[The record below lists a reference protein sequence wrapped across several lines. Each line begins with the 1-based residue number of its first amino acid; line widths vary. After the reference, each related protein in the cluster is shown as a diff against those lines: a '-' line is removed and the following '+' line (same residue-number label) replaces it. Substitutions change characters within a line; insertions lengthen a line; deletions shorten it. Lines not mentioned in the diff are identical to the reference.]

1 MSRVLLVD
9 DDINLLDV
17 MRIFLTQNDFAV
29 TAASSGNEAIEI
41 LQDNSFDLLITDLY
55 MENGGGQQ
63 LINWCKEHRSSLKV
77 LAVSGEKLDH
87 IISALEVV
95 GDGGIP
101 TMAKPFSLAKLLEV
115 VQGMLNNQFL

>member
-1 MSRVLLVD
+1 
-9 DDINLLDV
+9 
-17 MRIFLTQNDFAV
+17 
-29 TAASSGNEAIEI
+29 
-41 LQDNSFDLLITDLY
+41 